1 MAEAVALSVRG
12 LKKRFGGNWALNG
25 VDLDVQ
31 PGELRAVIGPN
42 GAGKSTLFGSIAGE
56 HKPTE
61 GTVIMGGRDITALP
75 AHKRARQG
83 VIRTFQVTRNF
94 SALTCLENVEVAVMN
109 ARGSAWQMW
118 RPVPGD
124 VSAIAYER
132 LGDVNMQGLAGFAA
146 GSLSQGDRKRLEI
159 AGALAMDPQVLL
171 LDEPTA
177 GMSPEETH
185 RTTDLIEEVWER
197 EGLTILLTE
206 HDIQMVFRLAANVT
220 VLHRG
225 QLLCTGTADEIR
237 ARDDVREIYLGT
249 EGA

>member
-1 MAEAVALSVRG
+1 MTAVGLSVRG
-12 LKKRFGGNWALNG
+12 LKKRYGGNWALNG
-25 VDLDVQ
+25 VDLDVE

-56 HKPTE
+56 HRPTE
-61 GTVIMGGRDITALP
+61 GTVTMNGEDITRLP
-75 AHKRARQG
+75 AYRKARKG
-83 VIRTFQVTRNF
+83 VVRTFQVTRNF
-94 SALTCLENVEVAVMN
+94 PEMTVRENVEIAVLT
-109 ARGSAWQMW
+109 GQSQGWQMW
-118 RPVPGD
+118 RPIPAQ
-124 VSAIAYER
+124 VSERAMDR
-132 LGDVNMQGLAGFAA
+132 LGDVNMQDLAAVKA

-185 RTTDLIEEVWER
+185 RTTDLIEEVWRR
-197 EGLTILLTE
+197 EGLTVLLTE

-225 QLLCTGTADEIR
+225 RLLCTDTAEAVR
-237 ARDDVREIYLGT
+237 ERDDVREIYLGT
-249 EGA
+249 EEE